1 MKYGGHLASLRCQ
14 ALSSSLWTI
23 AAMPLRYPLSSY
35 DDYFSLKPPLLLWL
49 VMLFL
54 CRAVTLPL
62 VMGLAAFAGVN
73 ADTRSLFA
81 GFFSIQAV
89 IPSLIAAPV
98 LFALLRRSPSAS
110 PAVRRIWA
118 YGRMLLAVSAGL
130 GCLLT
135 LLDSP
140 LRHGELNEEVEL
152 PLLLA
157 AIDLFCLVY
166 VLAARYVRDVF
177 ADFPS
182 ADTKPS

>member
-1 MKYGGHLASLRCQ
+1 
-14 ALSSSLWTI
+14 LSTI

-35 DDYFSLKPPLLLWL
+35 DDYLSLKPPFLLWL
-49 VMLFL
+49 VMLYL

-62 VMGLAAFAGVN
+62 LMGLAAFAGIN

-81 GFFSIQAV
+81 GYFSIQAV

-98 LFALLRRSPSAS
+98 LFALLRRSPSA
-110 PAVRRIWA
+110 PMAVRWIWA
-118 YGRMLLAVSAGL
+118 HGRILLAVSAGL
-130 GCLLT
+130 GLLLT

-140 LRHGELNEEVEL
+140 LRHGELNEQMGL

-157 AIDLFCLVY
+157 AIDLFCVVY

-177 ADFPS
+177 ADFPAPV